1 MRGRL
6 VREAGCV
13 GHCKKC
19 VGGVVPLL
27 AGILVRRLLQ
37 RSEQEAIVVC
47 SRNREELDLDLGNT
61 A

>member
-1 MRGRL
+1 M
-6 VREAGCV
+6 

-37 RSEQEAIVVC
+37 RSGQEAIVVC